1 MTTRTFRL
9 PGEIQFGKGVSHRV
23 ADEVIR
29 LGGKRVLLVTDP
41 GVIAAGIAG
50 PVEIAL
56 LTAGVPVVVY
66 SDVSPN
72 PRDTEV
78 QAAAD
83 LALLSNADIIVV
95 VGGGS
100 PIDLAKAVAGIAT
113 NGGKPQDWIA
123 PRPFTKTPL
132 PIIAIPT
139 TAGTGSEVTRSSVI
153 NDTERQIKISLRDS
167 QIAPKVAL
175 VDPELTY
182 SLPSAL
188 TASTGMDALT
198 HAIEAY
204 TGRLATPIT
213 DALALQA
220 MKMIAASLPKA
231 VADGSNHDARET
243 MMMASVIA
251 GMAFS
256 NSDVASVHC
265 IAEAIGGRYDTPH
278 GVANSLFLALSLRLQ
293 RGSRAGYATPRSQ
306 SRSEPPMPS
315 QSTADAAMAGSR
327 YLVELG
333 RTSVFRLCSRSPGS
347 RRTTSPGSLPPQQ
360 PISPTAATPATC
372 AKTIT
377 SPSSSKHGPRNASPP
392 VSEGC

>member
-1 MTTRTFRL
+1 MTDYASVSARTFRL
-9 PGEIQFGKGVSHRV
+9 PGEIQFGNGVSQRV
-23 ADEVIR
+23 AEEVAR
-29 LGGKRVLLVTDP
+29 LGGKRVLLITDP
-41 GVIAAGIAG
+41 GVIAAGISAPIEAKLERAG
-50 PVEIAL
+50 LPVIVFA
-56 LTAGVPVVVY
+56 
-66 SDVSPN
+66 DVSPN

-78 QAAAD
+78 QAAVDRSMLVHAD
-83 LALLSNADIIVV
+83 LIVA

-113 NGGKPQDWIA
+113 NGGTPQDWVA
-123 PRPFTKTPL
+123 PRPFSKLPL

-167 QIAPKVAL
+167 AIAPKVAL

-182 SLPSAL
+182 SLPAAL

-220 MKMIAASLPKA
+220 MKMIAANLPIA
-231 VADGSNHDARET
+231 VADGGNREAREA

-256 NSDVASVHC
+256 NSDVAAVHC

-278 GVANSLFLALSLRLQ
+278 GVANSLFLPYLFAYNAEIAPERHAQVAVAL
-293 RGSRAGYATPRSQ
+293 GAADASQ
-306 SRSEPPMPS
+306 A
-315 QSTADAAMAGSR
+315 TADAALAGSR

-333 RTSVFRLCSRSPGS
+333 RSIGIPHL
-347 RRTTSPGSLPPQQ
+347 QQ
-360 PISPTAATPATC
+360 IAGIAPDDFPWIAAAS
-372 AKTIT
+372 AANL
-377 SPSSSKHGPRNASPP
+377 SNSSNARAMREDDYL
-392 VSEGC
+392 VMLERAWNA